1 MYQYIR
7 SWAFWL
13 ISFMMAVSMTRCA
26 NIVPPGGGPRD
37 SLPPSLAAVNPP
49 DSSLH
54 FKNKKV
60 YFVFDEFVELDNV
73 NDKLIVS
80 PTLKRTP
87 IITAKLRTVTMELKD
102 TLQENTT
109 YTFNF
114 SDAIRDINERNAI
127 PDFQYVVSTGNYLDS
142 LQLTGHMIDAEN
154 GVPDS
159 NIAVML
165 YRNLEDSIVSKE
177 KPVYYAKTRPD
188 GSFRF
193 KNMAP
198 GTYKLFALK
207 EEDRDLQYNQPSEMI
222 AFVEKPIVM
231 KEQNAEGVNLLL
243 FMERDSTIKEP
254 LSPQDSL
261 DQANQALEEQEREKE
276 KEKDKKKKTPK
287 LQITPTLDG
296 GLQELPAPL
305 QLSFNLPL
313 RTLDSARVILGEDST
328 FTRVTFHTS
337 MDSTHTKL
345 TVFYPWKEGTP
356 YRMIFPADAAT
367 DTTGQQLPKA
377 DTISFKSKKS
387 SDYAIFGV
395 TLKIS
400 DSTRQA
406 INDDSMHYVIQLVQD
421 KAIKYSGTAVNG
433 TWLQKFI
440 TPGEYE
446 VRVLLDAN
454 GNGKW
459 DRGQYYKEPKRQPER
474 VILVPGKQNLKAY
487 WTLRPT
493 IEI

>member
-13 ISFMMAVSMTRCA
+13 ISLMIAVSMTRCA

-37 SLPPSLAAVNPP
+37 SLPPTLLAVNPP

-87 IITAKLRTVTMELKD
+87 IVTAKLRTVTMEIKD

-114 SDAIRDINERNAI
+114 SDAIRDINERNMIAE
-127 PDFQYVVSTGNYLDS
+127 FQYVVSTGNYLDS
-142 LQLTGHMIDAEN
+142 LQIKGHLIDAEL
-154 GVPDS
+154 GRPDS
-159 NIAVML
+159 NVAVML

-177 KPVYYAKTRPD
+177 KPVYYAKTRPN
-188 GSFRF
+188 GSFWF
-193 KNMAP
+193 KNLAP
-198 GTYKLFALK
+198 GTYKIFALK

-222 AFVEKPIVM
+222 AFQEQPIVI
-231 KEQNAEGVNLLL
+231 KEKNLDDINLLM

-254 LSPQDSL
+254 LPAQDSL
-261 DQANQALEEQEREKE
+261 DLAQEQEEKERERE
-276 KEKDKKKKTPK
+276 KEKDKKKKNPK
-287 LQITPTLDG
+287 LQVTPTLDG
-296 GLQELPAPL
+296 GLQELPAPM
-305 QLSFNLPL
+305 QLTFNLPL
-313 RTLDSARVILGEDST
+313 RTLDSARMILGEDST
-328 FTRVTFHTS
+328 FSPVTFHS
-337 MDSTHTKL
+337 NMDSTHTKL
-345 TVFYPWKEGTP
+345 TLHYPWKEGMA
-356 YRMIFPADAAT
+356 YRLIIPADAAT
-367 DTTGQQLPKA
+367 DTTGQQLPKP
-377 DTISFKSKKS
+377 DTISFKSKKA
-387 SDYAIFGV
+387 SDYAIFV
-395 TLKIS
+395 ATLKVS

-406 INDDSMHYVIQLVQD
+406 IHDDSMHYVIQLVQD
-421 KAIKYSGTAVNG
+421 KAIKYSGTVENG
-433 TWLQKFI
+433 TWTQKFI

-454 GNGKW
+454 NNGKW

-487 WTLRPT
+487 WTIRSP

>member
-1 MYQYIR
+1 MHRYIR

-13 ISFMMAVSMTRCA
+13 ISLMIAISLTRCA

-37 SLPPSLAAVNPP
+37 SIPPRLMAVNPP

-87 IITAKLRTVTMELKD
+87 IVTAKLRTVTLELKD
-102 TLQENTT
+102 TLQANTT

-114 SDAIRDINERNAI
+114 ADAIRDINERNMIAE
-127 PDFQYVVSTGNYLDS
+127 FQYVVSTGNYLDS
-142 LQLTGHMIDAEN
+142 LQIKGHLIDAET
-154 GVPDS
+154 GRVDS
-159 NIAVML
+159 NVAVML

-177 KPVYYAKTRPD
+177 KPVYYAKTKSD
-188 GSFRF
+188 GSFWF
-193 KNMAP
+193 KNLAP
-198 GTYKLFALK
+198 GTYKIFALK

-222 AFVEKPIVM
+222 AFIEKPIVIET
-231 KEQNAEGVNLLL
+231 KNLSDVNLLL
-243 FMERDSTIKEP
+243 FMERDSTIKQAPEP
-254 LSPQDSL
+254 VDSL
-261 DQANQALEEQEREKE
+261 DLEQEQEKE
-276 KEKDKKKKTPK
+276 KEKKKKTPK
-287 LQITPTLDG
+287 LQASPTLDG
-296 GLQELPAPL
+296 GLQELPTPL
-305 QLSFNLPL
+305 QLTFNLPL
-313 RTLDSARVILGEDST
+313 RSLDSLRMTLGEDSAYT
-328 FTRVTFHTS
+328 PVTFHSS
-337 MDSTHTKL
+337 MDSTNTKL
-345 TVFYPWKEGTP
+345 FVHYPWKEGLP
-356 YRMIFPADAAT
+356 YRLIIPKDAAT
-367 DTTGQQLPKA
+367 DTTGQQFVKA
-377 DTISFKSKKS
+377 DTISFKTKKA

-400 DSTRQA
+400 DSTRNA

-421 KAIKYSGTAVNG
+421 KTIKYSGTAVNG

-454 GNGKW
+454 NNGKW

-474 VILVPGKQNLKAY
+474 VILIPGKQNLKAY
-487 WTLRPT
+487 WTLKPT